1 MLGRM
6 TSAYD
11 SGAVPEIEYITLNLR
26 VLADRMEGDN
36 QTVTDIDALRVERIT
51 SREAM
56 RLLVNCA
63 ATDLG
68 ALRGDWRHAHREC
81 RALAYP

>member
-1 MLGRM
+1 
-6 TSAYD
+6 
-11 SGAVPEIEYITLNLR
+11 LNLR

-36 QTVTDIDALRVERIT
+36 QTVTDIGI
-51 SREAM
+51 
-56 RLLVNCA
+56 
-63 ATDLG
+63 DLG